1 MKPVRTNC
9 LLAAALLVSLVC
21 SSAAASEAEELIDRV
36 KKADLVVL
44 GQVIRITEGEQDPE
58 SLRIGVKFRTDIAA
72 LIVIEVLKGD
82 PNLKKVEIGFPGF
95 PKPGDLTPKVNQ
107 NGVWLLTKSDQ
118 KFYEAK
124 TADAFMPANKLGA
137 IRRAAR
143 AAIGLL
149 KPPEKPADR
158 AARIAKLCADL
169 AGDKPDA
176 TRRLAAYQLG
186 EMGELSTVPKLID
199 ALDDAAPSV
208 RLAADIALR
217 KVTGHRAQV
226 DFRNGTAALRARGAD
241 EWRKWWE
248 ANKDKKRQDVLLA
261 AAEASR
267 RPQPEFRHA
276 VEGLAQYDDPALLPV
291 FRTALDSAISRENS
305 SLVIAAARYLGG
317 IKHRASISK
326 LAGILDKTW
335 PTLAARAAAA
345 TAIGKIIGKNFGA
358 GADAVSRCAEWWAVN
373 KTTGGK

>member
-1 MKPVRTNC
+1 MRSVRTNC
-9 LLAAALLVSLVC
+9 LLAEVLLVSVVC
-21 SSAAASEAEELIDRV
+21 SSAAASEAEDLVDRV

-44 GQVIRITEGEQDPE
+44 GQVIRITEGEEDPE

-82 PNLKKVEIGFPGF
+82 PKLKKVEIGFPGF
-95 PKPGDLTPKVNQ
+95 PKAGDLTPKVNQ
-107 NGVWLLTKSDQ
+107 NGIWLLTKSDQ

-124 TADAFMPANKLGA
+124 TASAFAPANKLGA
-137 IRRAAR
+137 ARRAVR

-186 EMGELSTVPKLID
+186 EMGKLSTVPKLID
-199 ALDDAAPSV
+199 ALDDAGPSV

-226 DFRNGTAALRARGAD
+226 DFRNGTAALRARGAG

-248 ANKDKKRQDVLLA
+248 ANKDRKRQDVLLA
-261 AAEASR
+261 AAKASR

-291 FRTALDSAISRENS
+291 FRTALDSAISRENN
-305 SLVIAAARYLGG
+305 SLVIAVARYLGG
-317 IKHRASISK
+317 IKDRASISK

-335 PTLAARAAAA
+335 PTPAARAAAA

-358 GADAVSRCAEWWAVN
+358 GADAVNRCAEWWAVN
-373 KTTGGK
+373 KTTGRK

>member
-9 LLAAALLVSLVC
+9 LLAAVLLVLAAC
-21 SSAAASEAEELIDRV
+21 SGAAASEAEELIDRV

-58 SLRIGVKFRTDIAA
+58 SLRVGVKFRTDIAA
-72 LIVIEVLKGD
+72 LVVIEVLKGD
-82 PNLKKVEIGFPGF
+82 PDLKKVEIGFPGF
-95 PKPGDLTPKVNQ
+95 PKAGDLTPKANQ

-124 TADAFMPANKLGA
+124 TAAAFMPADKLGA
-137 IRRAAR
+137 ARRAVR
-143 AAIGLL
+143 AAIGLVE
-149 KPPEKPADR
+149 PPEKPADR
-158 AARIAKLCADL
+158 VERIARLCADL

-176 TRRLAAYQLG
+176 TRQVAAYQLG
-186 EMGELSTVPKLID
+186 EMGELNTVPKLID

-217 KVTGHRAQV
+217 KVTGHRTQV
-226 DFRNGTAALRARGAD
+226 DFQNETAALRARGAD

-261 AAEASR
+261 AAKASR

-276 VEGLAQYDDPALLPV
+276 VEGLAQYDDPAFLPV
-291 FRTALDSAISRENS
+291 FRTALDSAISRENN

-317 IKHRASISK
+317 IKDRESVPK
-326 LAGILDKTW
+326 LAGILDETW
-335 PTLAARAAAA
+335 PTPAARAAAA
-345 TAIGKIIGKNFGA
+345 TAVGKIIGKNFGT
-358 GADAVSRCAEWWAVN
+358 GADAVRPCAEWWAAN
-373 KTTGGK
+373 KTTGAK